1 MPKIDALDEAIINSQ
16 PSIVFKALIDEFEGA
31 KSWWM
36 PHWEAKPGGEVPF
49 SQIGG
54 IIDITVHRIGTPRWS
69 AISTEIVP
77 DRILR
82 AEFFEGDFLGYG
94 EWTLEPIEDKT
105 KVKFRFN
112 VKTNKLLFTIVS
124 PVVNIGN
131 IHSDVMQK
139 GFLQLDKYLRR

>member
-1 MPKIDALDEAIINSQ
+1 MPKIDVVDEAIINSQ
-16 PSIVFKALIDEFEGA
+16 PSVVFKALIGEFEGA

-36 PHWEAKPGGEVPF
+36 PHWEAKPRGEVPF

-54 IIDITVHRIGTPRWS
+54 IIDITVHRIGTPRW
-69 AISTEIVP
+69 AARSTEIVP
-77 DRILR
+77 DKLLK
-82 AEFFEGDFLGYG
+82 AEFFEGDFLGNG

-139 GFLQLDKYLRR
+139 GFLQLDKYLRQ